1 MNEIEKRNAKL
12 PAKIEDLQKYILV
25 GRQVLKAHVAKL
37 KAIMAVE
44 DGQVAHQA
52 ALEDTQDMA
61 EILLY
66 AEAKLGALIPP
77 QKKKTEQGSGAGT
90 LYSLPPGVNKKQSH
104 YAQEL
109 NRHQDTIAEVVA
121 EAREKGEIPV
131 RQQVLR
137 AIQANKPKPETPP
150 LPKGKYSV
158 IYADPPW
165 KYGDEQDTD
174 KLGGATKHYPLMSI
188 DELCDLGVSAIAA
201 DNAVLFMWVTSP
213 LLEECFD
220 VISKWGFKY
229 KASFVW
235 DKIKHNMGHYN
246 SVRHEFLL
254 ICTRGSF
261 TPENIKLF
269 DSVQSIEKTKKHSQ
283 KPQEFRKII
292 ETLYPSATKIELFAR
307 ETHPGWEA
315 FGNEL

>member
-1 MNEIEKRNAKL
+1 MNEIKKRAGNL

-37 KAIMAVE
+37 KAISAVE
-44 DGQVAHQA
+44 EGQVAHQA

-66 AEAKLGALIPP
+66 AEARMGALIPP
-77 QKKKTEQGSGAGT
+77 LSVSRSSSSKGT
-90 LYSLPPGVNKKQSH
+90 CSLPKGINKKQSH

-109 NRHQDTIAEVVA
+109 NRHQDAIAEVVA
-121 EAREKGEIPV
+121 EAREKGEVPI
-131 RQQVLR
+131 RQHVLK
-137 AIQANKPKPETPP
+137 AIQANKPKPEPVP
-150 LPKGKYSV
+150 LPKGKFSV

-165 KYGDEQDTD
+165 KYSDTCEA
-174 KLGGATKHYPLMSI
+174 GGVQSKGADKHYPLMSI
-188 DELCDLGVSAIAA
+188 EELCGMDIVSISN

-220 VISKWGFKY
+220 VINAWDFKY

-235 DKIKHNMGHYN
+235 DKVKHNMGHYN

-254 ICTRGSF
+254 ICTKGSF
-261 TPENIKLF
+261 TPEKIKLF
-269 DSVQSIEKTKKHSQ
+269 DSVQSIKKTKKHSQ
-283 KPQEFRKII
+283 KPHEFREII
-292 ETLYPSATKIELFAR
+292 QTLYPSAKKVELFAR
-307 ETHPGWEA
+307 ETFPGWEA